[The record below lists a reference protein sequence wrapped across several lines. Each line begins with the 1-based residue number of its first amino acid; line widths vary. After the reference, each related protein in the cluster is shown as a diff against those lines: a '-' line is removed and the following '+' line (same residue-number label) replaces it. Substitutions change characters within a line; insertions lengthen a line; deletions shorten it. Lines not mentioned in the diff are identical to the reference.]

1 MIYAGLHLTS
11 DQEIL
16 LSLSGVRI
24 IYFSSKYAGTLG
36 VEHPATLDAFDKG
49 CFEFIPPGLNNFHHF
64 SLLSSFCLLP
74 LLSVSRT

>member
-16 LSLSGVRI
+16 LSLSEVRI

-49 CFEFIPPGLNNFHHF
+49 LF
-64 SLLSSFCLLP
+64 
-74 LLSVSRT
+74 